1 MENLID
7 YNAVICCYYFYCFIH
22 LTSKKSL
29 LPNFENFRNTLLMF
43 RKILAIG
50 ECLWVTYTVQFP
62 IIDISWYVIKRKR
75 KNLYFFKRF
84 INKCNMYSPETD
96 NSIMI
101 FRDIRKINLNWN
113 TCFRHIFIIKRLK
126 IKKMLNIN

>member
-1 MENLID
+1 MANLID
-7 YNAVICCYYFYCFIH
+7 YNAVIWCYYFYCFIH

-29 LPNFENFRNTLLMF
+29 LSNFENFRSTLLMF
-43 RKILAIG
+43 RKILAIK

-62 IIDISWYVIKRKR
+62 IIDISWYVTEKKKR

-96 NSIMI
+96 NYIML
-101 FRDIRKINLNWN
+101 FRGIRKINLNWN
-113 TCFRHIFIIKRLK
+113 TCFRRIFV
-126 IKKMLNIN
+126 IKKILNIN